1 MAGRRMYM
9 ASFTKR
15 GKTWQYI
22 ISQMVNGESKPIRK
36 GGFKTKKEAQIA
48 AAEIESKLNKGL
60 NPVTKLEPIDEYFE
74 QWVNIYKS
82 NTALPTK
89 VHYNNTLK
97 VIRNHFST
105 TPLQHIK
112 KSDYQSFLNEYG
124 KKKSKETVKK
134 INAHIRACVRE
145 AVDEGIIHSDFTRN
159 AAITGQDSK
168 KSEEKHINY
177 MECQKLS
184 QYLFDFLK
192 EECRP
197 VYYIILLALKS
208 GMRFAEIIAL
218 TRKDFNFKENTL
230 NINKTWGYTNSY
242 DEGIKKTKT
251 ESSNRI
257 IKMDKVT
264 MNLFIHF
271 FEVTPENIHKLVFYN
286 PESKYKVF
294 SNTGVNKAL
303 KKILRELK
311 IEEISI
317 HGLRHSHASILF
329 YKGIS
334 VQYISERLGHADIDT
349 TIRIYTHLIKELREE
364 DENNTVNILAAL

>member
-1 MAGRRMYM
+1 M

-22 ISQMVNGESKPIRK
+22 VSRMINGESKPIRK

-48 AAEIESKLNKGL
+48 AAEVESKLNKGF

-74 QWVNIYKS
+74 QWVSIYKS
-82 NTALPTK
+82 NTAPPTK
-89 VHYNNTLK
+89 VHYKNTLK
-97 VIRNHFST
+97 IIKKHFSN

-112 KSDYQSFLNEYG
+112 KSNYQSFLNEYG
-124 KKKSKETVKK
+124 KTKSKETVKK

-145 AVDEGIIHSDFTRN
+145 AVDEGIIPSDFTRN
-159 AAITGQDSK
+159 ATISGQDSK
-168 KSEEKHINY
+168 KSDEKHINY
-177 MECQKLS
+177 TESKLLS
-184 QYLFDFLK
+184 SYLIASLK
-192 EECRP
+192 EDNRP

-218 TRKDFNFKENTL
+218 TRNDFNFKDNTI

-264 MNLFIHF
+264 MRLFNHF

-286 PESKYKVF
+286 PASKYKVF

-303 KKILRELK
+303 KKILRDLK

-334 VQYISERLGHADIDT
+334 VQYISERLGHADVDT

>member
-1 MAGRRMYM
+1 M

-15 GKTWQYI
+15 GKTWQYTVSRI
-22 ISQMVNGESKPIRK
+22 VNGESKPIRK
-36 GGFKTKKEAQIA
+36 SGFKTKKEAQVA

-60 NPVTKLEPIDEYFE
+60 NPIMKLVPIDDYFE
-74 QWVNIYKS
+74 QWVSIYKT
-82 NTALPTK
+82 NTAPPTK
-89 VHYNNTLK
+89 VHYRNTLK
-97 VIRNHFST
+97 VIKKYFSN
-105 TPLQHIK
+105 TPIQHIK

-124 KKKSKETVKK
+124 KTKSKETVKK
-134 INAHIRACVRE
+134 THSRIRACIRE
-145 AVDEGIIHSDFTRN
+145 AVDEGIIPSDFTRN
-159 AAITGQDSK
+159 ATISGNESK
-168 KSEEKHINY
+168 KSDEKHINY
-177 MECQKLS
+177 TESKVLSNYLMES
-184 QYLFDFLK
+184 LK
-192 EECRP
+192 DDNRP

-218 TRKDFNFKENTL
+218 TRKDFNFKDNTI

-242 DEGIKKTKT
+242 DEGKKKTKT
-251 ESSNRI
+251 ENSNRI
-257 IKMDKVT
+257 IKIDKVT
-264 MNLFIHF
+264 MSLFNHF

-286 PESKYKVF
+286 PASKYKVF

-303 KKILRELK
+303 KKILRDLQ

-334 VQYISERLGHADIDT
+334 VQYISERLGHADVGI

-364 DENNTVNILAAL
+364 DENKTVNILAAL